1 MPLRQRIYLLVFC
14 PLLIIVAGL
23 SWYLTDR
30 QLGIDSQQLKQRSEL
45 NIRQLSTAL
54 LLVPEPALHTQGAA
68 FAALILEEPGV
79 ESIRVYDNQQ
89 RLVLQAGA
97 SKLLSQTQKPV
108 FDVSDPLASDWQP
121 VSPGFSLRHNLTKMP
136 IQLPSVDLRN
146 SGLSHIEI
154 DYRTDF
160 FRLLQ
165 YQLYLS
171 TVLIVLASL
180 GLGLILARRH
190 EVYVSNRLE
199 ALKAE
204 LLTIKPGAR
213 DPGTQD
219 IWRSLK
225 QIISQ
230 LSHNRERELEQLEND
245 IEQTTRELR
254 ESLETVEI
262 QNIELDLARKEALQ
276 SSRVKSEFLAN
287 TTHEL
292 RTPLNGII
300 GFSEILLRGTLT
312 KRQFEAVSTIQNSA
326 KGLLTII
333 NDILD
338 FSRMES
344 GKLILDEVPVNL
356 IEVID
361 DCVRLLAPAAWDKG
375 LRVYTFIEPDIQVN
389 VHSDPLRLK
398 QILTN
403 LLNNAIKF
411 TEQGHIEVRV
421 QSAPQGDHQCG
432 IELSVSDTG
441 IGLSLEQKNQLFR
454 AFEQLE
460 ADQKRR
466 FSGTGLGLVIT
477 RYLSE
482 QMGGEIGV
490 DSEKDIGSR
499 FWVSLP
505 LEPDHSTVKTHA
517 TKLAPKQ
524 TILIWESDDIA
535 IRALSSCLDLMQC
548 PWAILPVDDVDR
560 AMAIVD
566 ELGDRIVALL
576 QCQQTDIPERL
587 WQRIST
593 YCRHRIWMTAPN
605 SDPGD
610 AQVYV
615 TYPCTPISISSGL
628 KDIFDQETDELPIL
642 SPAEQPD
649 LSVLAVDDNS
659 TNLRLLKLLLMDLGL
674 KVDTCR
680 SGQEALEQCQ
690 QSSYDHILLDLQ
702 MPGMD
707 GLETASRL
715 RQEGFCQNSQI
726 TLLSAHQAAMEQ
738 SELQTHGA
746 DAYLSKPVSVDAL
759 CRLFGLTRAVSE
771 TVQVTEQQG
780 VARPI
785 DLQNCLS
792 RARGKRAL
800 AQEMLSL
807 FLSSLPD
814 MRDQL
819 QTARFNNDGK
829 QMTSLCHQLKG
840 ACSYTGVPKLRE
852 AVITLEMQCK
862 SEIEPKDCEE
872 AVDELIRCIDE
883 LLSWEQEYD
892 VALLFED

>member
-1 MPLRQRIYLLVFC
+1 MPLKQRIYLLVFC

-23 SWYLTDR
+23 SWYLTER
-30 QLGIDSQQLKQRSEL
+30 QLGIDSRQLKQRSEL

-54 LLVPEPALHTQGAA
+54 LLVPEPALSTQGAA

-79 ESIRVYDNQQ
+79 ESIRVYDGQQ
-89 RLVLQAGA
+89 RMVLQAGA

-108 FDVSDPLASDWQP
+108 FDVSDPLISDWQP
-121 VSPGFSLRHNLTKMP
+121 VSPGFTLRHSLRDMP

-146 SGLSHIEI
+146 NALSHIEI
-154 DYRTDF
+154 DFRTDF

-171 TVLIVLASL
+171 TVVIVLASL

-190 EVYVSNRLE
+190 EVYISSRLQE
-199 ALKAE
+199 LKSD
-204 LLTIKPGAR
+204 LLAIKPAAR
-213 DPGTQD
+213 DPGNAD

-225 QIISQ
+225 QIINQ

-312 KRQFEAVSTIQNSA
+312 KRQHEAVSTIQNSA

-344 GKLILDEVPVNL
+344 GKLVLDEVPVNL
-356 IEVID
+356 IEIID

-375 LRVYTFIEPDIQVN
+375 LRIYTFIEPDIQVH
-389 VHSDPLRLK
+389 VKSDPLRLK

-421 QSAPQGDHQCG
+421 QSAPQGEHHCG
-432 IELSVSDTG
+432 IELSVTDTG
-441 IGLSLEQKNQLFR
+441 IGLSVEQKNQLFR

-490 DSEKDIGSR
+490 DSEKDVGSR

-505 LEPDHSTVKTHA
+505 LQPDHSSMMAIA
-517 TKLAPKQ
+517 TQKPQQ
-524 TILIWESDDIA
+524 TILIWEGDKIA
-535 IRALSSCLDLMQC
+535 VRALSSSLDLMQR
-548 PWAILPVDDVDR
+548 PWAILPVDDEAR
-560 AMAIVD
+560 ALAIVD
-566 ELGDRIVALL
+566 ELGSRIGALL
-576 QCQQTDIPERL
+576 QSLQPPMPEPL
-587 WQRIST
+587 WQRISQHT
-593 YCRHRIWMTAPN
+593 RHRIVMTPPN
-605 SDPGD
+605 SDPGN
-610 AQVYV
+610 AQAYIS
-615 TYPCTPISISSGL
+615 YPCTPISLASCLADLTEQANDEVSANIRTANREL
-628 KDIFDQETDELPIL
+628 K
-642 SPAEQPD
+642 
-649 LSVLAVDDNS
+649 VLAVDDNN
-659 TNLRLLKLLLMDLGL
+659 TNLRLLKLLLADLGL
-674 KVDTCR
+674 NADTCR
-680 SGQEALEQCQ
+680 SGKEAIECCEANQ
-690 QSSYDHILLDLQ
+690 YDHILLDLQ

-707 GLETASRL
+707 GLETASEL
-715 RQEGFCQNSQI
+715 RQKGRCQNSHI
-726 TLLSAHQAAMEQ
+726 TLLSAHQAAMDT
-738 SELQTHGA
+738 SELESYGA
-746 DAYLSKPVSVDAL
+746 NAYLSKPVSVDAL
-759 CRLFGLTRAVSE
+759 CRLFGIQRTLSE
-771 TVQVTEQQG
+771 SLPATAGEDVP
-780 VARPI
+780 RPI
-785 DLQNCLS
+785 DLQNCLA
-792 RARGKRAL
+792 RARGKRGL

-814 MRDQL
+814 MREQL
-819 QTARFNNDGK
+819 EGARQRNDGQ
-829 QMTSLCHQLKG
+829 QMASLCHQLKG
-840 ACSYTGVPKLRE
+840 ACSYTGVPRLRE

-862 SEIEPKDCEE
+862 SGNDPVDCEQ